1 MSRLMHRSKPSEPTF
16 WRTSAKKAASWFL
29 QCFSLS
35 FVSSE
40 DLGGIASLVLPWLQ
54 MAAEGYESGYESGMN
69 RGYESGDRV
78 FSTGKTPRV
87 PQEHKDSLCFTATV
101 AQDRQLFPPRR
112 QTAGS
117 KLQVSS
123 SAAAS
128 LPQRPASPSV
138 LRQAAPPRHSTT
150 DATDNS
156 STRTSPG
163 LLYNSIHWHFPLKI
177 ASRDRA
183 ECQGTPLE
191 PKWPPHEQPV
201 SV

>member
-69 RGYESGDRV
+69 RGYESGDRF

-123 SAAAS
+123 SA
-128 LPQRPASPSV
+128 
-138 LRQAAPPRHSTT
+138 PPRHSTT

-156 STRTSPG
+156 STRTSAG

-191 PKWPPHEQPV
+191 PKWPPPTSNQ
-201 SV
+201 